1 MERVNQTEAIKYLKS
16 GKTVIF
22 PTETC
27 YGLGCDATN
36 QSAVDRIFQIKGR
49 RQDKPL
55 LIVVPNVEMAKE
67 YLEWTLLLEELAIKH
82 WPGALTIVGKYPPSA
97 PPLIRGGN
105 GGVLAN
111 GVVAQDSTVAVRVTA
126 NQLLKNLSEQLG
138 RPVVATSA
146 NISDA
151 GEIYDSKE
159 LIKMYENR
167 EFQPDAIIDAG
178 ILPKNPPST
187 IISIVGGEL
196 KVLRQGAVI
205 VK

>member
-97 PPLIRGGN
+97 PPLLRGG
-105 GGVLAN
+105 
-111 GVVAQDSTVAVRVTA
+111 
-126 NQLLKNLSEQLG
+126 
-138 RPVVATSA
+138 
-146 NISDA
+146 
-151 GEIYDSKE
+151 
-159 LIKMYENR
+159 
-167 EFQPDAIIDAG
+167 
-178 ILPKNPPST
+178 
-187 IISIVGGEL
+187 
-196 KVLRQGAVI
+196 
-205 VK
+205 